1 MRYVI
6 MIKKKN
12 EDVPVCI
19 KADKDIGKLKEWIEV
34 KYPGSEKRLPTS
46 EEYNDE
52 GIILK
57 YIQHFRR
64 TYNIIEDI
72 IICIKRVNI

>member
-1 MRYVI
+1 MRYVV

-12 EDVPVCI
+12 DYVPICL
-19 KADKDIGKLKEWIEV
+19 KADKDIGTLMKWIKA

-46 EEYNDE
+46 DEYDK

-57 YIQHFRR
+57 YLHHFHR
-64 TYNIIEDI
+64 TRNLIEDI
-72 IICIKRVNI
+72 TICIKRVDI